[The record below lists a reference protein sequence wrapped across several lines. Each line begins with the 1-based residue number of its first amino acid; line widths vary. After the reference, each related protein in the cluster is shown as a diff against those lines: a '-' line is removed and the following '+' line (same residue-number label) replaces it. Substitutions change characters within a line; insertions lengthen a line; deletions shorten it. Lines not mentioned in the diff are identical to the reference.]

1 MAVRAMIHLC
11 WIWLLFFFSSRRRH
25 TRCALVTGVQTC
37 ALPISTPAS
46 RPRPRR
52 CAGRRHRRSRSA
64 PNARRPGRRWP
75 QWADRDDAVIEASQL
90 QALRRAVFERGNG
103 AAEAP
108 VFAVL
113 DGAMVADLPERLRAA
128 GCDYSCLFSGDL
140 DPMLEAAAP
149 HLVRLRADDRVT
161 AAILREGWNAHWGI
175 VLRTAPGTDL
185 YAVRDRMSAVSGK
198 RVAVR
203 VDIGGRGHIKN
214 KKK

>member
-1 MAVRAMIHLC
+1 MIRRPPRSTRTDT
-11 WIWLLFFFSSRRRH
+11 LFPYTTLFRSTRPRRPAKRSQA
-25 TRCALVTGVQTC
+25 RPARS
-37 ALPISTPAS
+37 ATPAS

-113 DGAMVADLPERLRAA
+113 DGAMVADLPARLRAA

-149 HLVRLRADDRVT
+149 PLVRLRPADRFTD
-161 AAILREGWNAHWGI
+161 AHLREGWNAHGGI
-175 VLRTAPGTDL
+175 VPPPPPESGRA
-185 YAVRDRMSAVSGK
+185 AVR
-198 RVAVR
+198 
-203 VDIGGRGHIKN
+203 
-214 KKK
+214 